1 MLVTLV
7 LLLLHYTQTFLKFYQ
22 AFELLI
28 YRFSNSKKFTTA
40 AVGCQVDSLFHAM
53 KSIFKMSKMYTK
65 KKAHIYKY
73 LICLRVQNRSI
84 SLR

>member
-1 MLVTLV
+1 MLVTLG

-53 KSIFKMSKMYTK
+53 KSIFKMSKNVHK
-65 KKAHIYKY
+65 EKSSY
-73 LICLRVQNRSI
+73 L
-84 SLR
+84 